1 MRGIGSIIF
10 WIIILVWIV
19 MNRRVNSRRNG
30 DSNGTNMGNTPRI
43 DNRTMQN
50 NPANRQ
56 QPYNKQQGQPS
67 YYNPQQQKPQQ
78 QRPQTAATTD
88 VEDAE
93 PEAGSTMAYLE
104 EKARQDAMEHA
115 REKREEAR
123 RLNKTYGGL
132 RAAERCYE
140 GDSVPNGKKCIV
152 CSYCG
157 ANNLIPLTARE
168 RYSCYFCREAL

>member
-1 MRGIGSIIF
+1 MRSRGSIIF
-10 WIIILVWIV
+10 WIILLIWIV
-19 MNRRVNSRRNG
+19 MNRRVNSRRNDNG
-30 DSNGTNMGNTPRI
+30 NGTNMDRTPRI

-56 QPYNKQQGQPS
+56 QPYNKQQKS
-67 YYNPQQQKPQQ
+67 QQ
-78 QRPQTAATTD
+78 QRPQAAAKAD
-88 VEDAE
+88 VEDTE

-123 RLNKTYGGL
+123 RLNITYGGL
-132 RAAERCYE
+132 RAAQRCYE
-140 GDSVPNGKKCIV
+140 GDSVPSDKKCIV

-157 ANNLIPLTARE
+157 ANNLIPQAARE